1 MKLHNYIQTET
12 KEKETEIWPA
22 VIIDDKNVLHS
33 QTYLPNKGDVI
44 KDIQK
49 VKR

>member
-33 QTYLPNKGDVI
+33 
-44 KDIQK
+44 
-49 VKR
+49 